1 MVATFCPSSGVCVFF
16 FPVKIDW
23 LGLRFREGLDTV
35 NYSF

>member
-1 MVATFCPSSGVCVFF
+1 MVATFCPSSGVCVFY
-16 FPVKIDW
+16 PVKIDW

>member
-16 FPVKIDW
+16 FKIDW